1 MPYCAKCG
9 ADIPEDAKFCP
20 VCGAPV
26 GPPERVPSEKYEK
39 REKREK
45 REKEEKE
52 KHEKGAGDATGA
64 LIGGLILIFLG
75 VIFFLA
81 SAYRIRWENWWPL
94 IIIAVG
100 VIVLV
105 MALTAVARS
114 PRPR

>member
-9 ADIPEDAKFCP
+9 ADLPEDARFCP
-20 VCGAPV
+20 ACGAPV
-26 GPPERVPSEKYEK
+26 GPPERVPYEKYEK

-45 REKEEKE
+45 REKEERE
-52 KHEKGAGDATGA
+52 KYEKGAGDTRGPI
-64 LIGGLILIFLG
+64 IGGLFLILFG
-75 VIFFLA
+75 VVFFLA
-81 SAYRIRWENWWPL
+81 SAWGWENWWPL

-105 MALTAVARS
+105 AGLTAVARS

>member
-1 MPYCAKCG
+1 M
-9 ADIPEDAKFCP
+9 
-20 VCGAPV
+20 
-26 GPPERVPSEKYEK
+26 GPPERVPYEK
-39 REKREK
+39 REKAEKHEKHEK

-52 KHEKGAGDATGA
+52 KYEKGAGDTTGPI
-64 LIGGLILIFLG
+64 IGGLLLIFLG
-75 VIFFLA
+75 VIFFLT

-105 MALTAVARS
+105 AALTAVARS

>member
-1 MPYCAKCG
+1 LPYCAKCG

-20 VCGAPV
+20 ACGAPV
-26 GPPERVPSEKYEK
+26 GPPERVPYEKHEK

-52 KHEKGAGDATGA
+52 KYEKSAGDTTGPI
-64 LIGGLILIFLG
+64 IGGLFLIILG

-81 SAYRIRWENWWPL
+81 SAWGWENWWPL

-105 MALTAVARS
+105 AALTAVARS